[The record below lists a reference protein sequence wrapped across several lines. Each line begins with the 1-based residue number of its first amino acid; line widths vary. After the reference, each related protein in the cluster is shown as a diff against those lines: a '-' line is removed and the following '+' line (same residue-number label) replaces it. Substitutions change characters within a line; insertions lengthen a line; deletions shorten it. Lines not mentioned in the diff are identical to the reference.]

1 MTESLP
7 SLCPVRTDLFVA
19 VSSFSPFR
27 TTVAMERIHSLS
39 RFRFGHSSDILLLL
53 DNESTRSEQNDYL
66 VGLMWSSFALLMLFL
81 LWLLLLLSLRWLGPD
96 RVGLFS
102 AVRSKLKRP
111 EALPRTTLE
120 KKKACIETEKH
131 QHRGST
137 VPFQSNGVVSSGVC
151 CNEEAVSITS
161 SSAGATAATSLGRSS
176 ITTAPTKAAKKIVR
190 ETIKAPKRIIS
201 KARKS
206 KRKLE
211 EKFDRTKKFDRLRS
225 NGDVS
230 AGGPDDLDF
239 GDEEQGDVNGD
250 FDDDENDNNSDG
262 DADVAVD
269 RQSPGSEERRTQD
282 GSSDLLWTQQDERQI
297 ADYEEQLKVYY
308 RTCDVRNARM
318 RRVRVAVAICA
329 LGVIISAVLF
339 VVMGMDSLTQSVGR
353 SKEGIDQLTSIA
365 QETIVVVQD
374 VTEKEEVASQS
385 TQKFLESLNGRY
397 SCSTLT
403 NGVTI
408 ANHLMHGYTIPTPF
422 NPARI
427 SSFHFSALVTIFRTL
442 TTRDVSQPDH
452 LVLY

>member
-19 VSSFSPFR
+19 VPSFSPFR

-39 RFRFGHSSDILLLL
+39 SYRFGHSSDILLLL

-66 VGLMWSSFALLMLFL
+66 VGLMWSSFALMMFFL

-111 EALPRTTLE
+111 EALPRDTLE
-120 KKKACIETEKH
+120 KKKACIERQQQH
-131 QHRGST
+131 QHRST
-137 VPFQSNGVVSSGVC
+137 VPFQSNGVVSSGC
-151 CNEEAVSITS
+151 CNEEAASITS
-161 SSAGATAATSLGRSS
+161 SAATASGRSS
-176 ITTAPTKAAKKIVR
+176 IITAAAVVPTKAAKKIVR

-206 KRKLE
+206 KRRLE

-239 GDEEQGDVNGD
+239 GDEEQGDDNGD
-250 FDDDENDNNSDG
+250 FDDDEHDNNSDG

-282 GSSDLLWTQQDERQI
+282 GSRDLLWTQQDERQI

-318 RRVRVAVAICA
+318 RRVRVAVAVCA